1 MQRRQKRLLEALAIG
16 VAAAMAALLIWRTGI
31 LDRWEYTIWAWRV
44 EFFARPAP
52 ATDRIKLILLD
63 QASLDWGK
71 KQNGLSWPWPR
82 EVYAPIIDFC
92 TRHGARAVI
101 FDVLYTEPSVYGVAD
116 DESLGRA
123 IGRAPS
129 FIGALSLHRDAAN
142 TTSWPA
148 GTSGRLSLNIEDLR
162 DRASSLPDSVH
173 GMKSA
178 TFPIEEVME
187 NATILGNVMEEPD
200 PDGIFRRAHLF
211 QVFDGRIVPSLG
223 FAAFEAGGTG
233 PLPRKS
239 LKEGADRERINVSDK
254 SIPIDGE
261 MSRERIEVRGKSIP
275 IDSEGKMIIRFRGK
289 TGRFQTF
296 SAASIIQSELAAAGG
311 GGEVVRGA
319 ESLRDAYVFFGFSAP
334 GLMDLRPT
342 PISSVCPGVEIH
354 ATVLDNLLSGD
365 FLKDSPAWAV
375 GLAAMLLSLIASVS
389 IVTFG
394 RRGSWHSI
402 PVVAAV
408 VPLPMIC
415 GFAAYPLGWWLP
427 VVVLEGG
434 VLLSLGGA
442 LVLNYASEGR
452 QKAFIKKAFYQ
463 YLSPAVIERLLLDP
477 SRLKLGGE
485 RREITIM
492 FSDLEGFSSF
502 SEKLDPETLTRLLN
516 DYLSDMTDIILDEGG
531 TLDKYEG
538 DAIIAFWNAPVN
550 QDDHAERACR
560 AALRC
565 QEKLQARR
573 EEFRQRTGTV
583 LRARIG
589 INTGEVVVGNM
600 GSKRRFDYTILGD
613 AANLASRLEGANK
626 AFGTFTMISEAT
638 WGRTSGKFAGREI
651 GLIRVVGRGKPVRVF
666 EPRAMAG
673 SSDLENIRK
682 FDRGVASCR
691 NAAWVEALEI
701 FESIPEDPVAQV
713 YAKKVRSVLQKP
725 ENRWDVVWNLT
736 QK

>member
-1 MQRRQKRLLEALAIG
+1 MQRRRKRLLEALVIG

-31 LDRWEYTIWAWRV
+31 LDRWEYPIWAWRV
-44 EFFARPAP
+44 EVFAKPGP
-52 ATDRIKLILLD
+52 ATDRIKLVLLD
-63 QASLDWGK
+63 QTSLDWGK

-92 TRHGARAVI
+92 ARHGARAVV
-101 FDVLYTEPSVYGVAD
+101 FDVLYTEPSVYGVSD
-116 DESLGRA
+116 DEAFGKA

-129 FIGALSLHRDAAN
+129 FIGALSLHRDA
-142 TTSWPA
+142 TYSTSWPA
-148 GTSGRLSLNIEDLR
+148 DSPARLSIKFEDPGEY
-162 DRASSLPDSVH
+162 ASRHPGSVH

-178 TFPIEEVME
+178 TFPIEEVMA

-211 QVFDGRIVPSLG
+211 RLFDGRAVPSLG
-223 FAAFEAGGTG
+223 FAAFETSKVGTG
-233 PLPRKS
+233 HPTRGGLAGRVVNGRVELP
-239 LKEGADRERINVSDK
+239 E
-254 SIPIDGE
+254 
-261 MSRERIEVRGKSIP
+261 KSIP
-275 IDSEGKMIIRFRGK
+275 IDSEGKMILRFRGK
-289 TGRFQTF
+289 AGTFQSF

-311 GGEVVRGA
+311 GGEMVKGA
-319 ESLRDAYVFFGFSAP
+319 ESLRDSYVFFGFSAP

-342 PISSVCPGVEIH
+342 PISSICPGVEIH

-365 FLKDSPAWAV
+365 FLRDSPIWAV
-375 GLAAMLLSLIASVS
+375 VLSALLLSLIASMS

-394 RRGSWHSI
+394 RQGSWHSI

-408 VPLPMIC
+408 APLPMIC

-427 VVVLEGG
+427 VVVLECG

-452 QKAFIKKAFYQ
+452 QKAFLKKAFSQ
-463 YLSPAVIERLLLDP
+463 YLSPAVIERLLHDP

-485 RREITIM
+485 RREITIL

-502 SEKLDPETLTRLLN
+502 SEKLDPEKLTRLLN

-538 DAIIAFWNAPVN
+538 DAIIAFWNAPVE
-550 QDDHAERACR
+550 QEDHAERACR

-565 QEKLQARR
+565 QLKLRERR
-573 EEFRQRTGTV
+573 EEFLKRTGTV

-589 INTGEVVVGNM
+589 INTGDVVVGNM
-600 GSKRRFDYTILGD
+600 GSKRRFDYTVLGD

-626 AFGTFTMISEAT
+626 AFGTLTMISEAT
-638 WGRTSGKFAGREI
+638 WGRTSGKFTGREI

-666 EPRAMAG
+666 ELRETAG
-673 SSDLENIRK
+673 TLDLEQIRQ
-682 FDRGVASCR
+682 FERGVTSCR
-691 NAAWVEALEI
+691 NAGWFEALEI
-701 FESIPEDPVAQV
+701 FERMPEDPVAQV
-713 YAKKVRSVLQKP
+713 YAKKVRGILQKP
-725 ENRWDVVWNLT
+725 ENRWDAIWNLS